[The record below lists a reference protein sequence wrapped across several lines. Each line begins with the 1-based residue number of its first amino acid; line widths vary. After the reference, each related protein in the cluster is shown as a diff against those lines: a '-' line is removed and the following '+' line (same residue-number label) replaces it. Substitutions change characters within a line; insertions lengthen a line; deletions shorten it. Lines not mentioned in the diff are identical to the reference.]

1 MRMMGHNV
9 LAIIVAAIAIYAI
22 EFLIFAVLL
31 PGEQYMAM
39 SGYSAE
45 SMQTGMARMPLGV
58 IPPILAAIGL
68 SCAIKWRNKAGW
80 VAGVS
85 AGVIMAICFGVGV
98 SLYSFVYGPNDAAFV
113 GVNLAHF
120 VVCYGVAGA
129 ILGAWK

>member
-9 LAIIVAAIAIYAI
+9 LAIIVAAIAIYAL

-45 SMQTGMARMPLGV
+45 SMQAGMARMPFGV
-58 IPPILAAIGL
+58 IPPIFAAIGL
-68 SCAIKWRNKAGW
+68 SCAVKWRNKAGW
-80 VAGVS
+80 MAGVS
-85 AGVIMAICFGVGV
+85 TCVIMAICFGVGV
-98 SLYSFVYGPNDAAFV
+98 SLYSYVYGPNNAAFIA
-113 GVNLAHF
+113 VNIGHF
-120 VVCYGVAGA
+120 VACYGVAGA

>member
-39 SGYSAE
+39 SGYSQQ
-45 SMQTGMARMPLGV
+45 SMEAGMARMPFGV

-68 SCAIKWRNKAGW
+68 SCAVKWRNKAGW
-80 VAGVS
+80 MAS
-85 AGVIMAICFGVGV
+85 AATGVIMAICFGVGV
-98 SLYSFVYGPNDAAFV
+98 SLYSFVYGPNNAAFIA
-113 GVNLAHF
+113 VNLAHF
-120 VVCYGVAGA
+120 VVSYGAAGA